1 MSIDRLFL
9 FLGSVS
15 ALLAV
20 AAGAFGAHALKATL
34 TPQALAVFDTAV
46 RYQMLHALALCVVA
60 WAQGR
65 FQSNRLASLSGALF
79 VLGTVLFS
87 GSLYL
92 HSVAGLAG
100 VTILAP
106 FGGAAFIGGW
116 VCLAWMAVGAPRR
129 PT

>member
-15 ALLAV
+15 AMLAV
-20 AAGAFGAHALKATL
+20 AAGAFGAHALKAAL

-65 FQSNRLASLSGALF
+65 FQSHRLASIAGALF
-79 VLGTVLFS
+79 VLGTALFS

-92 HSVAGLAG
+92 HSVSGLAG
-100 VTILAP
+100 AAIFAP

>member
-15 ALLAV
+15 AMLAV
-20 AAGAFGAHALKATL
+20 AAGAIGAHALKASL
-34 TPQALAVFDTAV
+34 TPQALEVFDTAV
-46 RYQMLHALALCVVA
+46 RYQMLHAVALCVVA

-65 FQSNRLASLSGALF
+65 FQSPRLASISGALF
-79 VLGTVLFS
+79 VVGTALFS

-92 HSVAGLAG
+92 QSISGLAG
-100 VTILAP
+100 VARLAP

-129 PT
+129 PI